1 MYSTVQKTGTEYNKS
16 WRTTRLF
23 FNGPSWFQI
32 VEILFQQMDVILDK
46 EFADTFFLPW
56 EENILSER

>member
-1 MYSTVQKTGTEYNKS
+1 MYSTVQKIGTEYNKS
-16 WRTTRLF
+16 WQTTRLL

-32 VEILFQQMDVILDK
+32 VEILFQQIDVILDK